1 MHQAMP
7 RYLNVHTTYVSRNGT
22 ETSVDV
28 IGYEYPGGECA
39 WELRAPVEFLEKV
52 KEKDHA

>member
-1 MHQAMP
+1 MQQAMP

-52 KEKDHA
+52 KEKNHA

>member
-1 MHQAMP
+1 MQPAMP
-7 RYLNVHTTYVSRNGT
+7 KYLKAATNHVSRNGT

-39 WELRAPVEFLEKV
+39 WELRAPVECLEKV
-52 KEKDHA
+52 LEKDHT

>member
-1 MHQAMP
+1 MQPAMP
-7 RYLNVHTTYVSRNGT
+7 KYLKAATNHVSRNGT
-22 ETSVDV
+22 ETSVGV
-28 IGYEYPGGECA
+28 MGYLYDDGACT